1 MTAVT
6 VITASDL
13 VVVASEIQS
22 EHDAARRCASEA
34 VAHAIKAGEMLLQVK
49 AALPHGAF
57 GPWLAANVEFSDR
70 TARGYMQLAGLD
82 EAKRQRVA
90 DLSLREAMV
99 AIADQ
104 REPIEG
110 TCTTIPAIE
119 CPSVEW
125 ERPTSGGSLAT
136 WDAGG
141 WPALA
146 ALSEADD
153 YPGHFDIIV
162 MVGSNAVTIGKKWF
176 GSRPVRGDFVGAA
189 LAYMGVP
196 ATVTWNDPEALARYF
211 ELAEVDL

>member
-110 TCTTIPAIE
+110 NVYDDPGNRMPKRRVGATNIRRIARHLGR
-119 CPSVEW
+119 W
-125 ERPTSGGSLAT
+125 RMARPRRSQRGRRLSRAFRHHRHGRQQRGDDRQRSG
-136 WDAGG
+136 
-141 WPALA
+141 LA
-146 ALSEADD
+146 AGRYEEILSAL
-153 YPGHFDIIV
+153 P
-162 MVGSNAVTIGKKWF
+162 SPTWACQ
-176 GSRPVRGDFVGAA
+176 RP
-189 LAYMGVP
+189 
-196 ATVTWNDPEALARYF
+196 
-211 ELAEVDL
+211 